1 MKKTGSAPGCPR
13 AKKGGGRASPRPPP
27 FWTIFG
33 PKSKK
38 GEKKG
43 VQKSV
48 AKKGVKLMRK
58 ACENDAKMEAK
69 MEEIFKI
76 CEKGEKAENY
86 LFYSKKRRFG
96 GVKK

>member
-1 MKKTGSAPGCPR
+1 MP
-13 AKKGGGRASPRPPP
+13 
-27 FWTIFG
+27 
-33 PKSKK
+33 
-38 GEKKG
+38 
-43 VQKSV
+43 
-48 AKKGVKLMRK
+48 KKGVKSMRK

-76 CEKGEKAENY
+76 CEKGAKAENY